1 MESDKEPIDQVRQ
14 QISRFYYDNIDI
26 DEAIERMRDQDISAE
41 FVESVYDQLSKD
53 AEKSMTKRFHYHTI
67 EVGTNS
73 GVDVVSCWTSRYLIN
88 YDSDSTD
95 SAFHEIE
102 IIDTFNDK
110 SM

>member
-1 MESDKEPIDQVRQ
+1 MESDEKRINEVRQ

-41 FVESVYDQLSKD
+41 FVESVYNQLSE
-53 AEKSMTKRFHYHTI
+53 AVEKSMTKRFHYQTVEI
-67 EVGTNS
+67 GTNNDF
-73 GVDVVSCWTSRYLIN
+73 DVVSCWTSRYLIGCFN
-88 YDSDSTD
+88 ESSD
-95 SAFHEIE
+95 SAFHKIQ